1 MNFVSPTKGKLSFN
15 EMMADIIEFI
25 KGLPTSA
32 YKIIIGSDSQ
42 VIHGETHFITAVIVH
57 RLGKGARYFYRKRTQ
72 RKVRSLR
79 QRIFLETSLSLEI
92 GGMVTQ
98 ALNTA
103 GLEDQKIEIHI
114 DVGNHGETRELIRE
128 VVGMVVG
135 SGFKAKIKPEAYGA
149 STVADRH
156 TK

>member
-15 EMMADIIEFI
+15 EMMTDIIEFI
-25 KGLPTSA
+25 RGLPTSA

-42 VIHGETHFITAVIVH
+42 VIHGETLFITAVIVH

>member
-1 MNFVSPTKGKLSFN
+1 MNFYSPTKGKLTFS
-15 EMMADIIEFI
+15 EMMANIVEFI
-25 KGLPTSA
+25 RGLPTSA

-42 VIHGETHFITAVIVH
+42 MLHGETHFITAVIVH

-72 RKVRSLR
+72 RKMRSLR
-79 QRIFLETSLSLEI
+79 QRIFLETSLSLEV

-98 ALNTA
+98 ALNMA

>member
-42 VIHGETHFITAVIVH
+42 VIHGETYFITAVIVH

-92 GGMVTQ
+92 GGIVTQ